1 MEMHRIARDCNSMI
15 FFWHLSGTGSSPCNI
30 RNRATASHD
39 ASRLRRT
46 RPPAVDPTPRVWPP
60 AGQFMA
66 RRQHTAPP
74 VNSAPVTPFYMQ
86 SQSHQIVQTPKM
98 ATTLVHAS
106 IFDLLIERNS
116 AQMLEIVGK
125 PNTGAFPPKSRT
137 NAISVMAHPVPHRKP
152 VSIAF
157 NCAL

>member
-1 MEMHRIARDCNSMI
+1 
-15 FFWHLSGTGSSPCNI
+15 
-30 RNRATASHD
+30 
-39 ASRLRRT
+39 
-46 RPPAVDPTPRVWPP
+46 
-60 AGQFMA
+60 
-66 RRQHTAPP
+66 
-74 VNSAPVTPFYMQ
+74 
-86 SQSHQIVQTPKM
+86 M